1 MKFVDDWKNRGN
13 EKSDS
18 QKFWISLIELLGKDK
33 SIIEFERQVKIG
45 DKIFYID
52 ALIDGGRVLVEQKS
66 FNVKIDKLI
75 GKESAF
81 AQASQ
86 YFTALTIETHKA
98 PDWIVLCNF
107 QKFLIYDMRLGIEF
121 SNPENK
127 DSATEILLEDLPEKW
142 EQLRFLVD
150 KNFAEDLHRENV
162 SIQCGSK
169 LREIHHLLN
178 KSNRQDDSLNRFFER
193 IVFCFY
199 AENAELFPPESF
211 RKYLHS
217 MDVKSDLIPTFRR
230 GFSKLFGILN
240 KKDRDQFVDP
250 MLDQFPYVN
259 GNLFEGEHLDFLNDS
274 LVIEDPQSLISSL
287 DQIIKKFSWKNIS
300 PPIFGAIFEQI
311 LSDND
316 ETLRRKSGIHYTSIA
331 NIHKLIDP
339 LFLDKLNREFET
351 CEDLE
356 KFHDKI
362 ARLKFFDPACGS
374 GNFLTETYISIRKL
388 ENRIIEKTHGS
399 IKVSIENFYG
409 IEIEPFAVRIAKLAL
424 WISENQ
430 MNGNENFLPLKKDP
444 RIICGNSLE
453 IDWKKFVPDADF
465 IIGNPPYIGYSN
477 QSANQKLEMRRIFEG
492 HKAAGKMDY
501 VCAWF
506 KKAAEYIRDS
516 TVEVGFVA
524 TNSIC
529 QGEHVGFLWKD
540 LFDDGIKINF
550 AWSTFKWSNE
560 SPDKKSMAQ
569 VFCVIVGFARFDRKI
584 KLLDGVEVSR
594 INGYLQDAP
603 NVCIESRRDSLMDV
617 PKMTVGNRPADGGNL
632 IIEAKDL
639 DAFVE
644 KDPRSKKF
652 IRKLVGGE
660 EFIKNLP
667 RYCLWLIDAEP
678 SEIKSIKPIYERVEA
693 CRNFRLNSKAKAT
706 REELSKTPMLVEH
719 NSQPS
724 NGNFIVIPFV
734 SGERREYIPIGY
746 LDSEIIASDQ
756 LRIIPNGSLWL
767 FGVLISRV
775 HMAWMRSIAG
785 RVGVSY
791 RYTASIV
798 YNNFPF
804 PNHNPKIES
813 TAQKILD
820 ARSNH
825 KNSSLA
831 ELYDPNLMPPDLRKA
846 HDENDRAVL
855 DSYGFSRSITESE
868 IVARLF
874 EMYQSLTK

>member
-1 MKFVDDWKNRGN
+1 MKFVEDWKNRGN

-18 QKFWISLIELLGKDK
+18 QKFWIALLRIFFNKDE
-33 SIIEFERQVKIG
+33 SIIDFERQVKIG

-52 ALIDGGRVLVEQKS
+52 ALIDDGRILVEQKS
-66 FNVKIDKLI
+66 RNINLDRASAEDKMTP
-75 GKESAF
+75 F

-121 SNPENK
+121 IEQEHK
-127 DSATEILLEDLPEKW
+127 KAATEILLEDLPEKW

-274 LVIEDPQSLISSL
+274 LVIEDPQSLISNL
-287 DQIIKKFSWKNIS
+287 DQIIKKFSWKKIS
-300 PPIFGAIFEQI
+300 PPIFGSIFEQI
-311 LSDND
+311 LSDSEGN
-316 ETLRRKSGIHYTSIA
+316 LRRKSGIHYTSIA

-453 IDWKKFVPDADF
+453 IDWKNFAPDADF

-477 QSANQKLEMRRIFEG
+477 QSANQKLEMRKIFEG

-506 KKAAEYIRDS
+506 KKAAEYIRNS
-516 TVEVGFVA
+516 RVEVGFVA

-529 QGEHVGFLWKD
+529 QGEHVGFLWQN

-550 AWSTFKWSNE
+550 GWSSFRWENE
-560 SPDKKSMAQ
+560 NADLKHMAH
-569 VFCVIVGFARFDRKI
+569 VHCVIIGFARFDRSKKFI
-584 KLLDGVEVSR
+584 DGVEVSR
-594 INGYLQDAP
+594 INGYLQDAS
-603 NVCIESRRDSLMDV
+603 NVCIESRKDAIDDR
-617 PKMTVGNRPADGGNL
+617 PKMTLGSMPVDGGNL
-632 IIEAKDL
+632 IIEAEDL
-639 DAFVE
+639 DSF
-644 KDPRSKKF
+644 PNKKF
-652 IRKLVGGE
+652 IRRLIGAD
-660 EFIKNLP
+660 EFINNLP
-667 RYCLWLIDAEP
+667 RYCLWLKDADP
-678 SEIKSIKPIYERVEA
+678 HEIKSDQKIYERVEA
-693 CRNFRLNSKAKAT
+693 CKKSRLSSKKKMT
-706 REELSKTPMLVEH
+706 REHAKTPWLFQEIR
-719 NSQPS
+719 QPID
-724 NGNFIVIPFV
+724 GKILVIPKV
-734 SGERREYIPIGY
+734 SSERREYIPIGFMNS
-746 LDSEIIASDQ
+746 DTIIKDQ
-756 LRIIPNGSLWL
+756 LFMIPNGSLEL
-767 FGVLISRV
+767 FGILTSSV
-775 HMAWMRSIAG
+775 HMAWTRVVCGRLETRINYSIN
-785 RVGVSY
+785 V
-791 RYTASIV
+791 V

-804 PNHNPKIES
+804 PNHNLKIEI

-820 ARSNH
+820 ARSNYP
-825 KNSSLA
+825 NSSLA

-846 HDENDRAVL
+846 HDENDRAVI
-855 DSYGFSRSITESE
+855 DAYGFPRSISESE

-874 EMYQSLTK
+874 EMYENLIRK